1 MKYLHAVKG
10 SAVAFILFIIA
21 VIFIPGKGASK
32 EVELILTVST
42 FLFAILAGFFISR
55 FNSRHSKIKEY
66 VAAEDAFLLSFYRTS
81 LIYGKK
87 FSDKIKEL
95 IDKYYIVS
103 YDFDILFNYKHT
115 EKYLVGIYKELVKN
129 KKYRAQGTYEAM
141 LDQLAA
147 IEENRNKSAASSEDK
162 ISIGQWMILITL
174 SGIIIFSLFYIK
186 TSSLHSP
193 IVTIL
198 FSTTIILVLLT
209 LRDLQKLRL
218 NGNMLVF
225 ESGEQVLESI
235 GKLRYYNQR
244 DLKKGSVKVPKH
256 IKKYRLGLH
265 KPGEKFNIKIINV
278 K

>member
-1 MKYLHAVKG
+1 
-10 SAVAFILFIIA
+10 
-21 VIFIPGKGASK
+21 
-32 EVELILTVST
+32 
-42 FLFAILAGFFISR
+42 
-55 FNSRHSKIKEY
+55 
-66 VAAEDAFLLSFYRTS
+66 
-81 LIYGKK
+81 
-87 FSDKIKEL
+87 
-95 IDKYYIVS
+95 
-103 YDFDILFNYKHT
+103 
-115 EKYLVGIYKELVKN
+115 
-129 KKYRAQGTYEAM
+129 
-141 LDQLAA
+141 
-147 IEENRNKSAASSEDK
+147 
-162 ISIGQWMILITL
+162 MILITL